1 MADKKKGINKSE
13 FSMSFVFKILM
24 IILWLIVLD
33 FVFTKEDP
41 MFQVEIH
48 VDQIQNRNT
57 RAFISFVLLQLE
69 LVFFYIKCDFL
80 DAAISMFVFS

>member
-1 MADKKKGINKSE
+1 
-13 FSMSFVFKILM
+13 MSFVFKILM

-69 LVFFYIKCDFL
+69 LFFFL
-80 DAAISMFVFS
+80 I